1 MIMQKQKIFLYTAI
15 LLMFL
20 VLLFILFG
28 DKGLME
34 VRHLKADRDM
44 LMEKNDRL
52 KKENLLLYK
61 EIERLKNDPA
71 YIENVA
77 RQEYGMVGKDEIV
90 VKLRGARRGGE

>member
-1 MIMQKQKIFLYTAI
+1 MILQKEKIFFYSAV

-20 VLLFILFG
+20 LLLFIVFG
-28 DKGLME
+28 DQGWME
-34 VRHLKADRDM
+34 FRRLKADRNS

-61 EIERLKNDPA
+61 EIERLKNDPE

-77 RQEYGMVGKDEIV
+77 RQEYGMVGKDEVV
-90 VKLRGARRGGE
+90 VKLRKAGEKDP